1 MIVGEAGI
9 NKGKQFD
16 FWRDTHLRI
25 SGDAVLEL
33 LKRFTLDWEYAAKE
47 SIDEKQYVVAK
58 LMPSNDE
65 IYVLSAKYGL
75 IDLDKIIEPYDT
87 KLETLSEEEYFDWQY
102 QVFTQ
107 YLMKIYNKLMSDEE
121 VEIYLFKS
129 DSDYL
134 KKFRQITTIE
144 YDIEWRKNNK
154 IYLGHS
160 LNVRTEASKLSKKE
174 PWEDIYG
181 KK

>member
-1 MIVGEAGI
+1 MKIAILPCSQKKAKVSCSAG
-9 NKGKQFD
+9 NMYKSNLFV
-16 FWRDTHLRI
+16 LRRRYAK
-25 SGDAVLEL
+25 DVLGC
-33 LKRFTLDWEYAAKE
+33 
-47 SIDEKQYVVAK
+47 
-58 LMPSNDE
+58 DE

-75 IDLDKIIEPYDT
+75 IDLNKIIEPYDT
-87 KLETLSEEEYFDWQY
+87 KLDTLSEAEYLDWQC
-102 QVFTQ
+102 QVYTQ

-134 KKFRQITTIE
+134 QKFRQITTFD
-144 YDIEWRKNNK
+144 YDIDLGKNNK
-154 IYLGHS
+154 LYLGHS
-160 LNVRTEASKLSKKE
+160 LDVITEAAKLSKKE

>member
-1 MIVGEAGI
+1 MKIAILPCSQRKAKVSCSAG
-9 NKGKQFD
+9 NMYKSNLFV
-16 FWRDTHLRI
+16 LR
-25 SGDAVLEL
+25 
-33 LKRFTLDWEYAAKE
+33 RRYAKE
-47 SIDEKQYVVAK
+47 V
-58 LMPSNDE
+58 LGCDE

-87 KLETLSEEEYFDWQY
+87 KLDTLSEEEYIDWQY

-134 KKFRQITTIE
+134 KKFRQITIID
-144 YDIEWRKNNK
+144 YDIEWGKNNK

-174 PWEDIYG
+174 PWEDVYG

>member
-1 MIVGEAGI
+1 MKIAILPCSQRKAKVATTVG
-9 NKGKQFD
+9 NMYKSNLFV
-16 FWRDTHLRI
+16 LR
-25 SGDAVLEL
+25 
-33 LKRFTLDWEYAAKE
+33 RRYAKE
-47 SIDEKQYVVAK
+47 V
-58 LMPSNDE
+58 LGCDE

-75 IDLDKIIEPYDT
+75 VDLDKIIEPYDT
-87 KLETLSEEEYFDWQY
+87 KLDTLSEAEYLDWQY
-102 QVFTQ
+102 QVYTQ
-107 YLMKIYNKLMSDEE
+107 YLMKIYKKLISDEK

-134 KKFRQITTIE
+134 KKFRQITAID
-144 YDIEWRKNNK
+144 YDIELGKNNK

-160 LNVRTEASKLSKKE
+160 LNVITEASKLSKKE